1 MFSIYPARRLP
12 FFGELNFQ
20 KRKDMDNERRY
31 AERDFQALADAR
43 RFTDLL
49 RSAEPG
55 RSFVLTFPDGRAL
68 DSFRCVAY
76 RENTRGESPVCFS
89 LRMSYRNRTAR
100 VAAITR
106 EEYER
111 AEAGRIDP

>member
-1 MFSIYPARRLP
+1 M
-12 FFGELNFQ
+12 EN
-20 KRKDMDNERRY
+20 KRRY

-55 RSFVLTFPDGRAL
+55 RPFVLAFPDGRAL
-68 DSFRCVAY
+68 DSFRNMAY

-89 LRMSYRNRTAR
+89 LRMSYRNRTAA
-100 VAAITR
+100 VTPLTR
-106 EEYER
+106 DEYER
-111 AEAGRIDP
+111 RQGDRVDP